1 MPENKTEYLTI
12 DQFFNHLKGEV
23 ISKKTKMND
32 GFTHKFAIVRGGSL
46 AEVPV
51 FKTEEGLED
60 FITKTFEDDHY
71 CVYGIRDGKI
81 IQIK

>member
-1 MPENKTEYLTI
+1 MPKQETQYLSI
-12 DQFFNHLKGEV
+12 DQFFDHLKGEA
-23 ISKKTKMND
+23 ISKKTKMGD
-32 GFTHKFAIVRGGSL
+32 GFTHKFAVRGASL

-51 FKTEEGLED
+51 FKTDESLEEY
-60 FITKTFEDDHY
+60 ITKTFTDDHY